1 MSVRATGQI
10 QTENGSP
17 MDKGDLLLKLLREKA
32 KSLGRASLKD
42 AVLTRQDLVDAIE
55 PLRSH
60 GLAVAVMFSQHRKLI
75 PTMSFLY
82 DEGAVSPVSDSATL
96 RRKLNALREK
106 GTTLSARSV
115 YAEVFLVG
123 SYEYAER
130 AAKFVADIADIVFV
144 QSLPARNVARDKRGQ
159 LIDRL
164 RELIDSGSVT
174 ELAHLVIFLRHRYR
188 HLHIP
193 IDAVAYDGNAID
205 PISPAELINAPMER
219 ILTRI
224 RCGKERKNKE
234 EDCFANAFEG
244 CVVESILTN
253 KPFYFD
259 PRDDGLTNVE
269 IGSENASAKYLIMP
283 VRSRTDPG
291 LKSSAALVLISNKEP
306 SPLSHE
312 LINSVNRC
320 VDLFLTRKYRV
331 GQTTTLALIERKVQE
346 ALLSPPLTGDSDLVG
361 RLRTAL
367 KPILQA
373 VVDSTAAHSAAV
385 LEYRP
390 DARRLVY
397 FELHEHE
404 SAQTPHDGS
413 KPENDAGISL
423 RDWRTRLSAFAV
435 LNAHLWRSVYV
446 PNLNDTPRIYRKLEL
461 GTIFSKRK
469 SGSEVSIPIRL
480 GHFTFGVINFEARYR
495 NAFDSDLQF
504 LEAVADAI
512 GNLITCHY
520 QSSDAMWLLDNV
532 TAEQAL
538 HELKNDIEQTKG
550 NDAFLQDAKRQMSLI
565 MEKGRPSNTPKSL
578 VKTLQEVS
586 SFLDS
591 IMIETADKIQS
602 KRYFEWYFDDDVT
615 ISARLADGIS
625 VILKNLVQNWR
636 EHARS
641 AAAADDRLIVR
652 VTPSDN
658 RRTPLSLTIEVSFH
672 AWYSEE
678 ILNSAFVAPIQGP
691 ERTSHGLYIVGVVT
705 RALRGTLSFTRKPKQ
720 VKRKAGNK
728 TSAVRLNIVLPILN

>member
-1 MSVRATGQI
+1 M
-10 QTENGSP
+10 NN
-17 MDKGDLLLKLLREKA
+17 GDLLLNLLREKA
-32 KSLGRASLKD
+32 ETLGRASLKD
-42 AVLTRQDLVDAIE
+42 VVLTRQDLVDAME

-60 GLAVAVMFSQHRKLI
+60 GIALAIIFSQHGKFI

-82 DEGAVSPVSDSATL
+82 DEGAVGPVGDSATL
-96 RRKLNALREK
+96 RQALNALRAK
-106 GTTLSARSV
+106 GAILSARGV
-115 YAEVFLVG
+115 YADVYLVG

-130 AAKFVADIADIVFV
+130 AAKFIADIADIVFV

-164 RELIDSGSVT
+164 RESIDSGGIT
-174 ELAHLVIFLRHRYR
+174 ELAHLVVFLRHRYR

-193 IDAVAYDGNAID
+193 IDAVAYAGNAID
-205 PISPAELINAPMER
+205 PISPAELTSAPLEK
-219 ILTRI
+219 ILARI
-224 RCGKERKNKE
+224 RCRKEKKK
-234 EDCFANAFEG
+234 DSFADAFEG
-244 CVVESILTN
+244 CVVESVLTN

-259 PRDDGLTNVE
+259 PRDGGLKDVE
-269 IGSENASAKYLIMP
+269 IGPENAGAKYLIMP

-291 LKSSAALVLISNKEP
+291 LKSSAALVLISNKDP

-346 ALLSPPLTGDSDLVG
+346 ALLSPPLTGDFDLVS
-361 RLRTAL
+361 RLRVAL

-373 VVDSTAAHSAAV
+373 VVDSTAAHSVAI

-397 FELHEHE
+397 LELHEHE
-404 SAQTPHDGS
+404 SAQTPGATS
-413 KPENDAGISL
+413 EPENDAGISL

-446 PNLNDTPRIYRKLEL
+446 PNLNDTPEAYRKLEL
-461 GTIFSKRK
+461 GTIFSKRN

-495 NAFDSDLQF
+495 NAFDSDLRF

-538 HELKNDIEQTKG
+538 HELKNDIELTNG
-550 NDAFLQDAKRQMSLI
+550 NDDLLRHAKEQMILI
-565 MEKGRPSNTPKSL
+565 MRKSAPSNARKSL
-578 VKTLQEVS
+578 VKTLQEVRD
-586 SFLDS
+586 FLDS
-591 IMIETADKIQS
+591 IMHVTAEKIQS
-602 KRYFEWYFDDDVT
+602 KRYFDWYLNDDMT
-615 ISARLADGIS
+615 ISGRLADGIK

-641 AAAADDRLIVR
+641 SAATDDRLIVR
-652 VTPSDN
+652 VTPSDDPKI
-658 RRTPLSLTIEVSFH
+658 PLRLTIEVSFH
-672 AWYSEE
+672 ALYSEAV
-678 ILNSAFVAPIQGP
+678 LDSAFIAPIQTSG
-691 ERTSHGLYIVGVVT
+691 RTSHGLYIVGVVT
-705 RALRGTLSFTRKPKQ
+705 RALRGTLSFTRTPKRLI
-720 VKRKAGNK
+720 RKTGNK
-728 TSAVRLNIVLPILN
+728 TSAVRLNIVLPILD